1 MFRFNFLNAS
11 FKCSLVFFGSL
22 MLVGAA
28 AGQAKRGTL
37 GVDPGIGGS
46 AYVGTTGL
54 GSQVSLTPH
63 QTLYDVGR
71 VRCLNVKSDQPVGH
85 KHAYRHQL

>member
-1 MFRFNFLNAS
+1 MFRFALNAS

-37 GVDPGIGGS
+37 ELDPGIGGS

-54 GSQVSLTPH
+54 GSQVSLTLTKH
-63 QTLYDVGR
+63 FTVLGGFDVLTL
-71 VRCLNVKSDQPVGH
+71 SDQLLGINMPTW
-85 KHAYRHQL
+85 HQL

>member
-1 MFRFNFLNAS
+1 MFRFALNTS

-37 GVDPGIGGS
+37 ELDPGIGGS

-54 GSQVSLTPH
+54 GSRLTLHSPN
-63 QTLYDVGR
+63 TL
-71 VRCLNVKSDQPVGH
+71 RCWAGSMS
-85 KHAYRHQL
+85 